1 MAYELSDQEAADL
14 KRLMLK
20 VNLTLMEGQQ
30 SADQI
35 EFAAMT
41 MLNYAHALRRVK
53 RVAPSSVPVA
63 PPAPASDDATAPIN
77 HETLHAA

>member
-20 VNLTLMEGQQ
+20 VNLALMEGQQ
-30 SADQI
+30 SAEQI

-41 MLNYAHALRRVK
+41 MLNYAHAVRRNM
-53 RVAPSSVPVA
+53 RRGLSSVPPV
-63 PPAPASDDATAPIN
+63 PPVPTDDATAPIN
-77 HETLHAA
+77 HETLNAA